1 MALNAEDIAEH
12 RFATSLRGFNRQEVG
27 VFLRLVAD
35 DHAAALQRAEEAE
48 AALARLKAKLD
59 QGERLVRAADDLYSA
74 AQEKVKHLEAE
85 RDAALARAEAAERWA
100 EQAKGRAIG
109 ELDLDTDA
117 PQLLGQEVTQVL
129 RAAHEAAASIR
140 AVAESWAEETRHETE
155 AEMASRRSE
164 AEDYSRRL
172 RSDAE
177 EYSRRLR
184 SDAEEAAEALRR
196 EAEEQ
201 TRQAL
206 SAAQDEAAGLLNDAA
221 STVERLHHAELR
233 VRGWLQSVV
242 ALAAHALE
250 DPDDDEVPVIDTRS
264 YSPPALIT
272 TEFHLPAADEVAG

>member
-177 EYSRRLR
+177 E
-184 SDAEEAAEALRR
+184 AAEALRR

-250 DPDDDEVPVIDTRS
+250 GPDDDEVPVIDTRS